1 MQTHFVDLPSARLR
15 YFENGTQH
23 PGPPVL
29 LLHGGG
35 TDAALLSWK
44 ETLPALAQRH
54 RVIAPDWP
62 GYGESTSP
70 SGDFRLRALV
80 DVIHEF
86 LEALDLSR
94 VHLVGISMG
103 GGAALGY
110 ALAHPERVA
119 KLVPV
124 DSYGLQTRA
133 PLHEFSFLVAQTP
146 FLSQVTYAAMRSSR
160 ALTRAAIR
168 SIYAD
173 PSRITDDIVEDVY
186 AIVNRP
192 GANRPFGVFQ
202 RDEMGGRRLRTNYLP
217 RLGEIT
223 AATLYV
229 HGRQDSLVPL
239 AASREAARLTP
250 NARLHIIDGCGHWPP
265 RERPDEFNRAVGKF
279 LQEAL

>member
-1 MQTHFVDLPSARLR
+1 MQSHFLDLPSARLR
-15 YFENGTQH
+15 YFEDGVQH
-23 PGPPVL
+23 RGPPVL

-44 ETLPALAQRH
+44 ETLPALAQHH
-54 RVIAPDWP
+54 RVLAPEWP

-70 SGDFRLRALV
+70 TSDFRLLALV
-80 DVIHEF
+80 GVLHEF
-86 LEALDLSR
+86 LLALDLPR

-119 KLVPV
+119 RLVPV

-133 PLHEFSFLVAQTP
+133 PLHEFSVLVAQIP
-146 FLSQVTYAAMRSSR
+146 FLSQMTYAAMRSSR

-173 PSRITDDIVEDVY
+173 PSRITDDIVEEVY

-192 GANRPFGVFQ
+192 GAERPFGVFQ
-202 RDEMGGRRLRTNYLP
+202 RDEVRGRKLRTNYLP

-223 AATLYV
+223 QPTLYV

-239 AASREAARLTP
+239 AASEEAARLTP
-250 NARLHIIDGCGHWPP
+250 NARLHVIDGCGHWPP
-265 RERPDEFNRAVGKF
+265 RERPNAFNRAVGEF
-279 LQEAL
+279 LQETF